1 MFSLPCLSSFPSEEA
16 YERVGRLA
24 AERELCLVTVG
35 DDAAGMSNGARAA
48 GGEAY
53 QFSQP
58 ETASEWLSENTNS
71 GDLVLFKGSRM
82 AAMERVMNQ
91 SFPS

>member
-1 MFSLPCLSSFPSEEA
+1 AVE
-16 YERVGRLA
+16 
-24 AERELCLVTVG
+24 
-35 DDAAGMSNGARAA
+35 MSDGAREA

-53 QFSQP
+53 QFSKP
-58 ETASEWLSENTNS
+58 ESASEWLSANTHS